1 MIGHQSHPNR
11 DDAES
16 VRRITS
22 SVEKLIDSGKMN
34 YLPLVGIGL
43 IAGILSGMF
52 GIGGG
57 LVIVPALLFVMD
69 LKEYEAI
76 GTSLAALIP
85 PVGLLGAAAY
95 YRSGNINIKYA
106 ALLACGL
113 FVGAYFGAKITLG
126 LSPGIVRKAYA
137 VFLLLVAGKILIM
150 GK

>member
-1 MIGHQSHPNR
+1 
-11 DDAES
+11 
-16 VRRITS
+16 
-22 SVEKLIDSGKMN
+22 MN
-34 YLPLVGIGL
+34 YLPLLGIGL

-57 LVIVPALLFVMD
+57 LVIVPALIFLMD

-85 PVGLLGAAAY
+85 PVGLLGAATY
-95 YRSGNINIKYA
+95 YRSGNMNIKYA

-126 LSPGIVRKAYA
+126 LSPSIVRKAYA
-137 VFLLLVAGKILIM
+137 IFLLLVAGKILIA